1 MSTFLKLIRW
11 QNILTVAL
19 TMFAMRYAIIMP
31 VNNYY
36 KIEPGL
42 EKWGFMFL
50 VAGVM
55 FLMAAGNVINDY
67 FDRKTDMI
75 NRPQKVLVGFKIRRR
90 QVMLMHIFFNFFG
103 VVCGFVAAW
112 FANNLWIGFFFLF
125 ISVLLWTYSSELK
138 KILFVGNFSLALL
151 TAIVPMAVAITEY
164 VAYENSLVHWDNSSV
179 HAVKI
184 WFQTIIG
191 FSVFSFL
198 FNYLRELIK
207 DCIEYKGDLET
218 GIKSF
223 PTVIGRRKTDFI
235 IAGISLV
242 SIMLV
247 MFIWHAYLSK
257 LMFFEHDSFSLLYI
271 YSMIIFPGLLIFL
284 IAFLSKKSSKY
295 KTLSRLSKFILVTG
309 LLYSIIFSFAIYG
322 KI

>member
-19 TMFAMRYAIIMP
+19 TMFAMRYAVILP

-36 KIEPGL
+36 EIEPGL
-42 EKWGFMFL
+42 QKWGFMFL

-75 NRPQKVLVGFKIRRR
+75 NRPQKVIVGFKIRRR
-90 QVMLMHIFFNFFG
+90 QVMLMHIFFNFLG
-103 VVCGFVAAW
+103 VVCGFVAGW
-112 FANNLWIGFFFLF
+112 FAQNLWIGFFFLF

-151 TAIVPMAVAITEY
+151 TALIPLAVGITEY
-164 VAYENSLVHWDNSSV
+164 VAFENSLSQWDSNSV
-179 HAVKI
+179 HAVKV
-184 WFQTIIG
+184 WFQVIIG
-191 FSVFSFL
+191 FAAFSFL

-207 DCIEYKGDLET
+207 DCIEYNGDLET

-223 PTVIGRRKTDFI
+223 PTIIGKRKTDYI
-235 IAGISLV
+235 IGVIAFVSLL
-242 SIMLV
+242 LV
-247 MFIWHAYLSK
+247 MFIWHVYLSK
-257 LMFFEHDSFSLLYI
+257 LMFFKNDSFSLLYI
-271 YSMIIFPGLLIFL
+271 YSMIIFPSALILLF
-284 IAFLSKKSSKY
+284 AFFSKKQSKY
-295 KTLSRLSKFILVTG
+295 KTMSRLSKFILVTG

>member
-19 TMFAMRYAIIMP
+19 TMFAMRYAVILP

-75 NRPQKVLVGFKIRRR
+75 NRPQKVIVGFKIRRR

-103 VVCGFVAAW
+103 VVCGFIAAW
-112 FANNLWIGFFFLF
+112 FAQNIWIGFFFLF

-138 KILFVGNFSLALL
+138 KILFVGNFSLAIL
-151 TAIVPMAVAITEY
+151 TAIIPMAVAITEY
-164 VAYENSLVHWDNSSV
+164 VAYENSLVQWDNNSV
-179 HAVKI
+179 HAIKI

-198 FNYLRELIK
+198 INYLRELIK
-207 DCIEYKGDLET
+207 DCVEYKGDLET

-223 PTVIGRRKTDFI
+223 PTVIGKRKTDYI
-235 IAGISLV
+235 IAAISFASVL
-242 SIMLV
+242 LV

-257 LMFFEHDSFSLLYI
+257 LMFFKNDSFSMLYI
-271 YSMIIFPGLLIFL
+271 YSMIIFPGVLIFL
-284 IAFLSKKSSKY
+284 IAFIGKKPSKY
-295 KTLSRLSKFILVTG
+295 KTMSRLSKFILVTG